1 MDYLVL
7 GDTLEELFSF
17 IHRQTQTPNANNGQR
32 DSQQIPSR
40 RQR

>member
-1 MDYLVL
+1 MDYPVL

-32 DSQQIPSR
+32 DSQQIPSGG
-40 RQR
+40 QR

>member
-7 GDTLEELFSF
+7 GDTREELFSF
-17 IHRQTQTPNANNGQR
+17 IHRQTQTPNTNSDQR
-32 DSQQIPSR
+32 DSQQIPSG